1 MFFKLKSKIATLNS
15 IGLHEL
21 DSVSLLN
28 RVDSKYVLT
37 FLQLDE
43 VFQCLQANYS
53 VLEIAGLRV
62 FSYENNYFDTSNF
75 LFYNDHH
82 NGYVNRIKVRSRRY
96 VDTNL
101 CFFEIKKKVK
111 IDRTYKYREQIP
123 EILTYLND
131 DRKQLIQDYTRK
143 KITDLNLILKNNFN
157 RITLVDK
164 NFTERIT
171 IDTNLTYTENDKE
184 LHFGNFAIIEVKQ
197 SKRNNNSAISA
208 YLKEKH
214 IREINISKYICGVL
228 LMKPNIKKNQFLPLI
243 KVINNINQ

>member
-28 RVDSKYVLT
+28 RVDSKYVVT

-143 KITDLNLILKNNFN
+143 KITDLNLTLKNNFN

-164 NFTERIT
+164 DFTERIT

>member
-1 MFFKLKSKIATLNS
+1 MFLKLKSKIATLNS

>member
-1 MFFKLKSKIATLNS
+1 MFFKLKSKIAILNS
-15 IGLHEL
+15 IGLQEL

-28 RVDSKYVLT
+28 RVDSKYVVT

-111 IDRTYKYREQIP
+111 IDRTYKYREPIP

-143 KITDLNLILKNNFN
+143 KITDLNLTLKNNFN

-164 NFTERIT
+164 DFTERIT

>member
-28 RVDSKYVLT
+28 RVDSKYVVT

-101 CFFEIKKKVK
+101 CFFEIKKKGK

-143 KITDLNLILKNNFN
+143 KITDLNLTLKNNFN